1 MSSLVNT
8 NYSRTYSPSGR
19 QNALSD
25 IKRLLTC
32 RDTASQNKACGYLI
46 EGINRYKVKSHE
58 QTYIVEYFLDND
70 IIVFLC
76 EAISNLDFSLF
87 RSVLT
92 CMRLLWTGKRF
103 FEEEHAAHATAAVL
117 RALTHYAA
125 VGSNVA
131 VEICLQFITDLFN
144 GISLHKSASPLSHQS
159 AYSVEQLL
167 ACLKAQVQYFSKN
180 PSSILSSAKV
190 LQALISYQP
199 SDLKIRACVANS
211 LVQILNPWLEML
223 VGALKHTLL
232 VDGNGI
238 SGNLLVVTSQIGLD
252 TLRLINLVQQSKQQ
266 TDFIQSIIID
276 EQELN
281 ILKDTVSLMT
291 TGIQTTIYELAL
303 FVKENQIQIT
313 TEEYSVFLKFL
324 LNFLQHDSNSGQLP
338 EFCDMLF
345 AKEYLTILPQI
356 QIKRNDS
363 TIRKLTTLVLGEFL
377 KVLASKYLCVND
389 NDNKKM
395 CAKDIYHG
403 LVELQ
408 YGIENPQNLGQ
419 QLEKTRPYSL
429 LIYIYFSS
437 QSSDNPEEATAKLL
451 PHLVKHILHLPATL
465 KPPFYIIKALWL
477 VFAMSTI
484 SNTSLKSLEERVYL
498 EKATQRLILLLQPDP
513 TVFYTHNPAILLWSF
528 SSSRIPD
535 YIRTEVLSQW
545 LKTEDS
551 LPEDMTKEFEVWK
564 LLLNIL
570 IKCKNKEVV
579 ANCMET
585 LNLCL
590 EEADEESTHAFS
602 TLIWSMLPEILSKY
616 LIDYS
621 YEIETNTCHLMDLAT
636 SLYPSEV
643 DQNVCIKIAALL
655 TAIFSRHNVDN
666 PKERIEVR
674 YHYEYVCLKL
684 CLILLN
690 LAHNRHDNRVLLIF
704 TNREGFLP
712 AVLYTS
718 NHCDDR
724 VSCVALQLLSYVV
737 RYFTKNNYQPRYVLQ
752 VQTEQVIKSLRRD
765 SAKERSALL
774 LQFVCAM
781 LSSVSTPLALSS
793 ELSTATSGNQ
803 QCKALRALMFRI
815 QLSLCCRDSDEQR
828 AVGWKTLTSIFKYAV
843 LYKGDAKLVAVLT
856 SQPWTHTLIRFQLTQ
871 KLTDEFLSFL
881 SDWLTLLQ
889 ITIQNSIAGT

>member
-1 MSSLVNT
+1 MPESVLN
-8 NYSRTYSPSGR
+8 
-19 QNALSD
+19 
-25 IKRLLTC
+25 
-32 RDTASQNKACGYLI
+32 
-46 EGINRYKVKSHE
+46 KVKLCSSYDGKSFRNSI
-58 QTYIVEYFLDND
+58 TDCNNDVRLIVTKAKNR
-70 IIVFLC
+70 V
-76 EAISNLDFSLF
+76 
-87 RSVLT
+87 SVLT

-144 GISLHKSASPLSHQS
+144 GLHKSASPLSHQS
-159 AYSVEQLL
+159 AYTVEQLL

-223 VGALKHTLL
+223 VDYAGKFVLGALKHTLL

-238 SGNLLVVTSQIGLD
+238 SGSLLVVTSQIGLD

-281 ILKDTVSLMT
+281 VLKDTVSLMT

-303 FVKENQIQIT
+303 FVK
-313 TEEYSVFLKFL
+313 
-324 LNFLQHDSNSGQLP
+324 
-338 EFCDMLF
+338 
-345 AKEYLTILPQI
+345 
-356 QIKRNDS
+356 
-363 TIRKLTTLVLGEFL
+363 
-377 KVLASKYLCVND
+377 
-389 NDNKKM
+389 
-395 CAKDIYHG
+395 
-403 LVELQ
+403 
-408 YGIENPQNLGQ
+408 
-419 QLEKTRPYSL
+419 
-429 LIYIYFSS
+429 
-437 QSSDNPEEATAKLL
+437 
-451 PHLVKHILHLPATL
+451 
-465 KPPFYIIKALWL
+465 
-477 VFAMSTI
+477 MSTI

-551 LPEDMTKEFEVWK
+551 LPEDMIKEFEVWK

-636 SLYPSEV
+636 SLYPSDV

-724 VSCVALQLLSYVV
+724 VACVALQLLSYVV
-737 RYFTKNNYQPRYVLQ
+737 RYFTKNNYQVSVMLQ

-765 SAKERSALL
+765 NAKERSALL

-793 ELSTATSGNQ
+793 ELSTAPSGNQ

-881 SDWLTLLQ
+881 TDWLTLLQ
-889 ITIQNSIAGT
+889 ITIQNSIAGRNCYISKYNPLSKTLMLLKSNLQVNEEKEVKQQILKIVDNIIGGGNIDFT